1 MDKEYQSGDVGRAA
15 LRMALS
21 ETRVEESILR
31 EELAKLEIRAVA
43 VNFGGKFLDILP
55 KIYES
60 AIVAAQRQHVIS
72 DTHVGDGSVLGAVE
86 SAIEQIKLKSL
97 GMNVGGK
104 IGVARW
110 HEHLCVAVYVGVG
123 VLRFNEVAVGMAHRV
138 GISFHSLLDIICG
151 ITYYIRVTDCKQ
163 KSSASHLTWRKL
175 LRFMYE
181 FGSG

>member
-31 EELAKLEIRAVA
+31 EELVA

-138 GISFHSLLDIICG
+138 
-151 ITYYIRVTDCKQ
+151 
-163 KSSASHLTWRKL
+163 
-175 LRFMYE
+175 LRDDLSE
-181 FGSG
+181 

>member
-60 AIVAAQRQHVIS
+60 AIVAAQR
-72 DTHVGDGSVLGAVE
+72 HVGDGSVLGAME
-86 SAIEQIKLKSL
+86 SDIEQIKLKSL

-138 GISFHSLLDIICG
+138 
-151 ITYYIRVTDCKQ
+151 
-163 KSSASHLTWRKL
+163 
-175 LRFMYE
+175 LRDDLSE
-181 FGSG
+181 

>member
-1 MDKEYQSGDVGRAA
+1 MTREYQSGDVGRAA

-21 ETRVEESILR
+21 ETRTDENNLK
-31 EELAKLEIRAVA
+31 EELAESEIRAVA
-43 VNFGGKFLDILP
+43 VNFGGKFLEVLP

-86 SAIEQIKLKSL
+86 SAIDQIKLKAV

-104 IGVARW
+104 IGIARW
-110 HEHLCVAVYVGVG
+110 KEHLCVAVYVGVG

-138 GISFHSLLDIICG
+138 LRDDIDAKNKI
-151 ITYYIRVTDCKQ
+151 
-163 KSSASHLTWRKL
+163 
-175 LRFMYE
+175 
-181 FGSG
+181 

>member
-1 MDKEYQSGDVGRAA
+1 MTREYQSGDVGRAA

-21 ETRVEESILR
+21 ETRTDENNLK
-31 EELAKLEIRAVA
+31 EELAESDIRAVA
-43 VNFGGKFLDILP
+43 VNFGGKFLEVLP

-86 SAIEQIKLKSL
+86 SAIDQIKLKAI

-104 IGVARW
+104 IGIARW
-110 HEHLCVAVYVGVG
+110 KEHLCVAVYLGVG

-138 GISFHSLLDIICG
+138 LRDDIDAKNKI
-151 ITYYIRVTDCKQ
+151 
-163 KSSASHLTWRKL
+163 
-175 LRFMYE
+175 
-181 FGSG
+181 

>member
-1 MDKEYQSGDVGRAA
+1 MTREYQSGDVGRAA

-21 ETRVEESILR
+21 ETRTDENNLK
-31 EELAKLEIRAVA
+31 EELAESEIRAVA
-43 VNFGGKFLDILP
+43 VNFGGKFLEVLP

-86 SAIEQIKLKSL
+86 SAIDQIKLKAI

-104 IGVARW
+104 IGIARW
-110 HEHLCVAVYVGVG
+110 KEHLCVAVYVGVG

-138 GISFHSLLDIICG
+138 LRDDIDAKNNI
-151 ITYYIRVTDCKQ
+151 
-163 KSSASHLTWRKL
+163 
-175 LRFMYE
+175 
-181 FGSG
+181 

>member
-1 MDKEYQSGDVGRAA
+1 MIWIKNIKVVMLAGRRCVWHF
-15 LRMALS
+15 LKRGWKKVS
-21 ETRVEESILR
+21 FG
-31 EELAKLEIRAVA
+31 KNWPNWKFAVA

-138 GISFHSLLDIICG
+138 
-151 ITYYIRVTDCKQ
+151 
-163 KSSASHLTWRKL
+163 
-175 LRFMYE
+175 LRDDLSE
-181 FGSG
+181 